1 MKMNE
6 LAEAGETSISCYLN
20 EIPSFIETELVKS
33 YETLHS
39 SLAFFRTFRSI
50 EDVSCYVRQ
59 RKGHPKTVL
68 LFAFRNKRI
77 DVLNEM
83 IEIEQSEVDC
93 FARYIFTR
101 FEQVDIISFK
111 ALKTNVNESDFP
123 VQRHSSK
130 DTYVVAL
137 PRTPEEYTESIAKST
152 RADIRR
158 QSRNVV
164 RDFPSFT
171 SEFFVDEDVREEH
184 IREIIAFSENKI
196 SSKGVKI
203 SHDVERI
210 TKLAKACGFVHILTI
225 NGRICSGSVNYRVG
239 SSYFG
244 DVTGYDPEYEKYA
257 LGKLGA
263 YHTICECIA
272 RGGTRFYLGGGV
284 FEFKSKMAGVVL
296 SMDELQVY
304 RSHAKMLVHFD
315 RVARTFVVR
324 CVGDF
329 KKLLHRNKQ
338 KIWAKL
344 VFKSFYFLSN
354 KLAK

>member
-1 MKMNE
+1 MNMNE

-20 EIPSFIETELVKS
+20 EIPSFIEAELVKS

-39 SLAFFRTFRSI
+39 SLPFFKTYRSI
-50 EDVSCYVRQ
+50 DGVNCYVRE

-68 LFAFRNKRI
+68 LFTFRNKRI

-93 FARYIFTR
+93 FARYVFTR

-111 ALKTNVNESDFP
+111 ALKTTVHESDFP

-130 DTYVVAL
+130 DTYVIAL
-137 PRTPEEYTESIAKST
+137 PGTAEEYTESIAKST

-158 QSRNVV
+158 QTRNVL

-171 SEFFVDEDVREEH
+171 SQFFVNEEVREEH
-184 IREIIAFSENKI
+184 VREIIAFSERKI
-196 SSKGVKI
+196 NSKGVKL
-203 SHDVERI
+203 SHDVDRI
-210 TKLAKACGFVHILTI
+210 IALARMCGFIHVLLID
-225 NGRICSGSVNYRVG
+225 GRVCAGSVNYRIG

-263 YHTICECIA
+263 YHTICESIA

-284 FEFKSKMAGVVL
+284 FEFKSKMSGVIL
-296 SMDELQVY
+296 SMDELQIY
-304 RSHAKMLVHFD
+304 RSYFKMLVNLD
-315 RVARTFVVR
+315 RVARTFAAR
-324 CVGDF
+324 YVGRL
-329 KKLLHRNKQ
+329 KKHLHQHKQ
-338 KIWAKL
+338 EMWARAI
-344 VFKSFYFLSN
+344 FKSFYFLSN